1 MRVLIS
7 TSNFPV
13 QIKSCA
19 SHLSCMCLYG
29 GVYLASC
36 SLWWRH
42 KILFWFSSLI
52 FQYHTCC
59 SKGHFLCS
67 IYLVRLMRFVFVF
80 CFFLIAIVWL
90 CWCVSILRNFMSL
103 FSHFVG
109 DYLSISA
116 SIRRILNSEDNKWRI
131 FVVVVV
137 HSHEFQS
144 NILLS
149 NEMTL
154 FLTVIDQYRTKD
166 KISIYLCRMSILLIR
181 ANVYTSFSHDMHH
194 FSRVFSYSS
203 PPDSHDV

>member
-1 MRVLIS
+1 MFVKTVNEMRVLIS

-19 SHLSCMCLYG
+19 SHLSRMCLYG

-90 CWCVSILRNFMSL
+90 CWCLCVYFTQFYVVIFSLRGRLSFNQRYYS
-103 FSHFVG
+103 SH
-109 DYLSISA
+109 
-116 SIRRILNSEDNKWRI
+116 
-131 FVVVVV
+131 
-137 HSHEFQS
+137 
-144 NILLS
+144 
-149 NEMTL
+149 
-154 FLTVIDQYRTKD
+154 TK
-166 KISIYLCRMSILLIR
+166 
-181 ANVYTSFSHDMHH
+181 
-194 FSRVFSYSS
+194 FSRQ
-203 PPDSHDV
+203 